1 VLPRRGVIEIELLRR
16 YGRTP
21 AGTRAVGWF
30 EVSEFPHVYF
40 NHQRELHIQV
50 DGEPRVIG
58 GAGWF
63 TWVPAPGTPPETA
76 EAALLERVLRDVVSL
91 VEEQQTSAK
100 HQRFRVVRAEWQDG
114 SGTLSQT
121 VAEDKKARRTRRC
134 T

>member
-40 NHQRELHIQV
+40 NHQLELHIQV
-50 DGEPRVIG
+50 ADEPRVVG
-58 GAGWF
+58 GTGWL
-63 TWVPAPGTPPETA
+63 TWVPPPGMLPEAA
-76 EAALLERVLRDVVSL
+76 EAALLQRVLHDVVSL

-100 HQRFRVVRAEWQDG
+100 HQRFRVVRAEWQP
-114 SGTLSQT
+114 
-121 VAEDKKARRTRRC
+121 VAEDKKA
-134 T
+134 